1 MPDQQPEE
9 VEALVDTLT
18 IDGAAL
24 NDAQLSAL
32 SGCDLQQLAELSH
45 ELHLNSE
52 MEPHRPGEGELM
64 EVQEVAEPMNEEIV
78 DQTEIGG
85 QEEVV
90 ETERAATP
98 EEILPDV
105 GRAKA
110 VVPPLRP
117 LTIAPKPAKVPLTIK
132 PVAGQQ
138 LLLLQG
144 EMLSCCFG
152 FVWVVALVLLA
163 VLVGKWR
170 GC

>member
-1 MPDQQPEE
+1 MPDQQSEE

-32 SGCDLQQLAELSH
+32 SNCDLQQLAELSQ

-52 MEPHRPGEGELM
+52 MEQSQQLEEGEIM
-64 EVQEVAEPMNEEIV
+64 EVHETSEPTTEEIM

-85 QEEVV
+85 QEVVV
-90 ETERAATP
+90 ETERVSTP

-105 GRAKA
+105 AKTKT

-117 LTIAPKPAKVPLTIK
+117 LTIAPKPAKVPITLK

-144 EMLSCCFG
+144 KMRFLKRISFCFLKNSN
-152 FVWVVALVLLA
+152 VALF
-163 VLVGKWR
+163 
-170 GC
+170 

>member
-32 SGCDLQQLAELSH
+32 SNCDLQQLAELSQ

-52 MEPHRPGEGELM
+52 MEQSQQLEEGEIM
-64 EVQEVAEPMNEEIV
+64 EVQEVTEEIV

-85 QEEVV
+85 QEVVV
-90 ETERAATP
+90 ETERVPTP

-105 GRAKA
+105 SKTKT

-117 LTIAPKPAKVPLTIK
+117 LTIAPKPAKVPITLK

-144 EMLSCCFG
+144 KNLCY
-152 FVWVVALVLLA
+152 LLA
-163 VLVGKWR
+163 T
-170 GC
+170 